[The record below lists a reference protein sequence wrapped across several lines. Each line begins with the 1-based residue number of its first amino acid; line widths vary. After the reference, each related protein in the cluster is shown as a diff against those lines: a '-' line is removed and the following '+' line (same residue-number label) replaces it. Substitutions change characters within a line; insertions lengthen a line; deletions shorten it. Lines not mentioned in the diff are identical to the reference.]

1 MYHKRKV
8 SGLHMKRIP
17 LLFLSAL
24 LLTGCAQK
32 EDTEMLAFKDEINEF
47 CDKIVEIDASIN
59 EITNESA
66 DGEGLESA
74 KRELLSCLD
83 DLKDEFSV
91 FASLDFPEEFDYLES
106 IADEA
111 STYMTEAVKSY
122 HEAYKDNS
130 YNEYTADY
138 AGQNY
143 SRAYKRVQIIL
154 DFLQGKTPEDEN
166 LTIEYTE

>member
-17 LLFLSAL
+17 LLLLSAL
-24 LLTGCAQK
+24 LLTGCAPK

-91 FASLDFPEEFDYLES
+91 FASLDFPEEFDYLEAMS
-106 IADEA
+106 DEA
-111 STYMTEAVKSY
+111 SEYMTEAVNYY
-122 HEAYKDNS
+122 HTIYEHQEK
-130 YNEYTADY
+130 YNESMEEY
-138 AGQNY
+138 ANENY
-143 SRAYKRVQIIL
+143 ARAYKRIKVIVSL
-154 DFLQGKTPEDEN
+154 FRGETPDEEG
-166 LTIEYTE
+166 LTIK

>member
-91 FASLDFPEEFDYLES
+91 FASLDFPEEFDYLEAMS
-106 IADEA
+106 DEA
-111 STYMTEAVKSY
+111 SEYMTEAVNYY
-122 HEAYKDNS
+122 HTIYEHQEK
-130 YNEYTADY
+130 YNESMEEY
-138 AGQNY
+138 ANENY
-143 SRAYKRVQIIL
+143 ARAYKRIKVIVSL
-154 DFLQGKTPEDEN
+154 FRGETPDEEG
-166 LTIEYTE
+166 LTIK